1 MPKPTK
7 KRVFIGVSG
16 LTHDL
21 LSELREQAHRNNRS
35 LSGELR
41 HILQAHLSVV
51 PSGAMTNTGQEKT
64 WNQ

>member
-21 LSELREQAHRNNRS
+21 LSELRAQARRNNRS

-41 HILQAHLSVV
+41 HILQAHLSVASFDA
-51 PSGAMTNTGQEKT
+51 PTNTEQTKT